1 MQFINTIYGKILV
14 YIISV
19 GIIFAVLFVL
29 LFQYKSK
36 SEKQVIE
43 ISQKQFEREVNYLFE
58 LSSAP
63 MIETT
68 YDYSYWD
75 DLVSAINKRDVKWIK
90 NNITLTNSFNYEYIC
105 VYDKDFN
112 LLCDLSSF
120 RKKQEYYIPKDT
132 LESIEKH
139 KNTHFFSNSS
149 GGLME
154 ISFTSIHPTNDPKH
168 NKTLPTGYLV
178 VGRRLNLSYLNKMAE
193 VFGSKVNL
201 NNTKNDPIKGDEII
215 SSYIPLYNWDGTY
228 VSCLTFHRILHHN
241 FRTTRIL
248 SYFIFF
254 SILLTLLISIYFVR
268 KHILKPIKLTTD
280 ILESE
285 NRNSISLLKQ
295 YPNEFGRIG
304 ELFERFVDQKVELRA
319 AKEKSQESDRLKSAF
334 LANMSHEIRTP
345 MNGILGFAELLKRPN
360 LTGKEQKQY
369 LSIIETSGARMLN
382 IVNNIVDI
390 SKIESG
396 IIEVNNKV
404 TNINEQIEFLS
415 SFFAPEIENK
425 GLRLVYSKTLP
436 NDKAYIKT
444 DAEKLYGILTNLL
457 KNAIKHTYKGAIE
470 IGYHVKSDDNQNLL
484 EFFVTDSG
492 NGIPEDRLNI
502 IFDRFMQADIS
513 NKTSYQGA
521 GLGLSISKAYVEM
534 LGGTIWVESEHGIG
548 STFRFTIPY
557 NKAEAEA
564 RTEQPVLPESKEKSI
579 ARLKVLIVE
588 DDPGME
594 FLLSETVQEFCSTL
608 LVARDGMEALE
619 IAKDNPDIDLI
630 LMDIRIPK
638 MDGYETTE
646 EIRRFNKNV
655 VIIAQTA
662 CAFASD
668 KEKAL
673 EAGCDDYVSKPI
685 DSEKFELLI
694 EKHFVIGSM
703 LFSNNE
709 ELI

>member
-1 MQFINTIYGKILV
+1 MQFLNTIYGKIII

-36 SEKQVIE
+36 SEKQVVE

-58 LSSAP
+58 LNSAP
-63 MIETT
+63 MIQTT

-75 DLVSAINKRDVKWIK
+75 DFVSAINKRNLKWIK
-90 NNITLTNSFNYEYIC
+90 TNITLTNSFKYEYIC
-105 VYDKDFN
+105 IYDKNFN
-112 LLCDLSSF
+112 ILCDLSSY
-120 RKKQEYYIPKDT
+120 RKTKDYYIPKDT
-132 LESIEKH
+132 LKRIEKQ
-139 KNTHFFSNSS
+139 KNPHFFSNCS
-149 GGLME
+149 GNLME
-154 ISFTSIHPTNDPKH
+154 ISFTSIHPTNDPQH
-168 NKTLPTGYLV
+168 NKTQPTGYLV
-178 VGRRLNLSYLNKMAE
+178 VGRRLDLNYLNKMAE

-201 NNTKNDPIKGDEII
+201 NNTKTDIVKGDEII
-215 SSYIPLYNWDGTY
+215 SSYIPLYNWDGSY

-241 FRTTRIL
+241 FRTTKIL
-248 SYFIFF
+248 NYLIFF
-254 SILLTLLISIYFVR
+254 SVLLTLIISIFFTR
-268 KHILKPIKLTTD
+268 KHIHKPIELTTD

-285 NRNSISLLKQ
+285 NRSSISLLKQ

-304 ELFERFVDQKVELRA
+304 ELFEKFVDQKVELRA

-369 LSIIETSGARMLN
+369 LTIIEKSGTRMLN

-396 IIEVNNKV
+396 VIEISNKT
-404 TNINEQIEFLS
+404 TNINEQIEFLTA
-415 SFFAPEIENK
+415 FFAPEIENK
-425 GLRLVYSKTLP
+425 GLRLVYSKTIP
-436 NDKAYIKT
+436 TDKAYIET
-444 DAEKLYGILTNLL
+444 DTEKLYGVLTNLL

-470 IGYHVKSDDNQNLL
+470 IGYHLKSEDNQHFL

-492 NGIPEDRLNI
+492 NGITEDRLSV
-502 IFDRFMQADIS
+502 IFDRFMQADMS
-513 NKTSYQGA
+513 NKTAYQGA

-534 LGGTIWVESEHGIG
+534 MGGRIWVESNHGIG

-557 NKAEAEA
+557 RQAEAEIT
-564 RTEQPVLPESKEKSI
+564 TEKIIQPATKAKSI
-579 ARLKVLIVE
+579 NKLKILIVE

-594 FLLSETVQEFCSTL
+594 FLLSETVEEYCSEL
-608 LVARDGMEALE
+608 LIARDGMEALE
-619 IAKDNPDIDLI
+619 ISKDNPDIDLI

-638 MDGYETTE
+638 LDGYETTA
-646 EIRRFNKNV
+646 EIRQFNKNV

-662 CAFASD
+662 CAFSSD
-668 KEKAL
+668 RDKAL
-673 EAGCDDYVSKPI
+673 EVGCNDYVSKPI
-685 DSEKFELLI
+685 DSNLFELLI
-694 EKHFVIGSM
+694 EKHFVMNPIQ
-703 LFSNNE
+703 L
-709 ELI
+709 